1 MLEQLQPIFRDFLIT
16 LCTGVLAVLSGFLI
30 SLAKKGV
37 EWITEKVQSIKDEK
51 VRKDVDEAVN
61 RLQSIVIT
69 TVTSLQQTL
78 GDDIRKSLIS
88 GDGKYTKE
96 DLTSLKD
103 AALET
108 IKHQLTASTS
118 ELLKSAYENF
128 DDFLADLIEASL
140 RQIKLQEKST
150 SSVESSSSK
159 KLLNE

>member
-1 MLEQLQPIFRDFLIT
+1 MLEQLQPIFRDFFVT
-16 LCTGVLAVLSGFLI
+16 LCAGVLAVLSGFLI

-37 EWITEKVQSIKDEK
+37 EWVTEKVQSIKDEK
-51 VRKDVDEAVN
+51 VRKDVNEAVN
-61 RLQSIVIT
+61 RLQSIVVT

-78 GDDIRKSLIS
+78 GDDIRKSLAN

-103 AALET
+103 AAFET
-108 IKHQLTASTS
+108 IKHQLTASTN
-118 ELLKSAYENF
+118 ELLTSAYENF
-128 DDFLADLIEASL
+128 DDFLVDLIEASL

-150 SSVESSSSK
+150 SSVECSSSK